1 MLLMVENRI
10 RGGICHVIHRYAK
23 ANNKY
28 MKNYNKDI
36 ESSSLMYFDGNNLY
50 GWKMSQ
56 KFPVN
61 GFKWKENINE
71 FDKDFIKNFNENS
84 NKGYIL
90 EVDVEYPKSL
100 LNLHSNLLFLAERK
114 KIKKNAKKL
123 VCNMHDKENYV
134 FHIRV
139 LKQALNHGLILKK
152 YTE

>member
-10 RGGICHVIHRYAK
+10 RGGICHAIHRYAK

-36 ESSSLMYFDGNNLY
+36 ESSSLMYLDGNNLY
-50 GWKMSQ
+50 GWRMSQ

-100 LNLHSNLLFLAERK
+100 LNLHSNLPFLAERK
-114 KIKKNAKKL
+114 KI
-123 VCNMHDKENYV
+123 
-134 FHIRV
+134 
-139 LKQALNHGLILKK
+139 
-152 YTE
+152 

>member
-1 MLLMVENRI
+1 MFMLLMVENRI
-10 RGGICHVIHRYAK
+10 RGGICHVIHMYAK

-36 ESSSLMYFDGNNLY
+36 ESSSLMSLDGNYLY

-61 GFKWKENINE
+61 GFKWK
-71 FDKDFIKNFNENS
+71 DKDFIKNYNENS

-100 LNLHSNLLFLAERK
+100 LNLHSNLPFLAERK
-114 KIKKNAKKL
+114 KIKKMLKSLFVICMTKKT
-123 VCNMHDKENYV
+123 M
-134 FHIRV
+134 FF
-139 LKQALNHGLILKK
+139 
-152 YTE
+152 T